1 METLIGRTITLMTAT
16 LFAQNTLDPAM
27 EILSSPRPLVIGH
40 RGCGAVAPENTIP
53 SFKLALTAG
62 ADLVELDYHH
72 TKDGVPVVI
81 HDFTLDR
88 TTDAKRLWGGSG
100 LNVADRTAE
109 ELCSLDAGGWF
120 ASRYAGARLPTLVE
134 ALEVIQAQGMALIER
149 KGGQPATILRL
160 IHEKGWVNRL
170 IVQSFD
176 WEYLS
181 AFHELEPRQVL
192 GALGP
197 PRMLAD
203 GRNATKFAGTLSGR
217 WIDELEKTGARIA
230 VWNKAVSRKSVRLS
244 HERGFKV
251 WVYTVNDSALAI
263 RLLDRGVDG
272 IITDNAALMFRTLA
286 QRNHGRSEGAGSR
299 IL

>member
-1 METLIGRTITLMTAT
+1 MTAT
-16 LFAQNTLDPAM
+16 LFAPNTLNPAV
-27 EILSSPRPLVIGH
+27 EILFSPRPLVIGH
-40 RGCGAVAPENTIP
+40 RGCRAVAPENTIP
-53 SFKLALTAG
+53 SFNLALTAG

-100 LNVADRTAE
+100 WKVADRTIG
-109 ELCSLDAGGWF
+109 ELRVLDAGGWF
-120 ASRYAGARLPTLVE
+120 ASHYAGARLPTLME
-134 ALEVIQAQGMALIER
+134 ALEVIQTHGMALIER

-181 AFHELEPRQVL
+181 AFHALEPRQVL

-197 PRMLAD
+197 PRTLAD
-203 GRNATKFAGTLSGR
+203 GRKTAKFSGTLSDR

-230 VWNKAVSRKSVRLS
+230 VWNKAVSRKSVRLA

-251 WVYTVNDSALAI
+251 WIYTVNDSELANK
-263 RLLDRGVDG
+263 LLDRGVDG
-272 IITDNAALMFRTLA
+272 IITDDAARMLRMLA
-286 QRNHGRSEGAGSR
+286 AGRHGSSEGVGSR

>member
-1 METLIGRTITLMTAT
+1 LETPIGRTITIMTAT
-16 LFAQNTLDPAM
+16 PSAQIALEPAV
-27 EILSSPRPLVIGH
+27 EILSSARPLVIGH

-88 TTDAKRLWGGSG
+88 TTDAKRFWGGSR
-100 LNVADRTAE
+100 LKVADRTAE
-109 ELCSLDAGGWF
+109 ELRALDAGGWF
-120 ASRYAGARLPTLVE
+120 ASHYAGARLPTLAE
-134 ALEVIQAQGMALIER
+134 ALEVIQAQGMALLER
-149 KGGQPATILRL
+149 KSGQPATILRL

-181 AFHELEPRQVL
+181 AFHKLEPRQVL

-197 PRMLAD
+197 PGTLAD
-203 GRNATKFAGTLSGR
+203 GRNVTKFAGTLSGR

-230 VWNKAVSRKSVRLS
+230 VWNKAVSRKSVRLA

-251 WVYTVNDSALAI
+251 WVYTVNDSAPAN

-272 IITDNAALMFRTLA
+272 IITDNAVRMFQTLA
-286 QRNHGRSEGAGSR
+286 QRNHGRSEGSGSR

>member
-1 METLIGRTITLMTAT
+1 MTAT
-16 LFAQNTLDPAM
+16 PFVRNTFDPAV
-27 EILSSPRPLVIGH
+27 EVLSSPRPLVIGH
-40 RGCGAVAPENTIP
+40 RGCGDVAPENTIP
-53 SFKLALTAG
+53 SFQFALTAG
-62 ADLVELDYHH
+62 ADLVELDVHH

-100 LNVADRTAE
+100 LKVADRTAG
-109 ELCSLDAGGWF
+109 ELRALDAGGWF
-120 ASRYAGARLPTLVE
+120 ASHYAGARLPTLAE

-160 IHEKGWVNRL
+160 IREKGWINHL

-181 AFHELEPRQVL
+181 AFHDLEPRQVL

-197 PRMLAD
+197 PRTLAD
-203 GRNATKFAGTLSGR
+203 GRNATKFSGTLSGR
-217 WIDELEKTGARIA
+217 WIDELEKTGARIV
-230 VWNKAVSRKSVRLS
+230 VWNKAVSGKSVRLA
-244 HERGFKV
+244 HERGLKV
-251 WVYTVNDSALAI
+251 WVYTVNDSALAN

-272 IITDNAALMFRTLA
+272 IITDNAARMFRTLA
-286 QRNHGRSEGAGSR
+286 QRNHGRSEGEGSG

>member
-1 METLIGRTITLMTAT
+1 MTAT
-16 LFAQNTLDPAM
+16 PFAQNTLDPAV

-88 TTDAKRLWGGSG
+88 TTDAKRFWGGSR
-100 LNVADRTAE
+100 LKVADRTAD
-109 ELCSLDAGGWF
+109 ELCALDAGGWF
-120 ASRYAGARLPTLVE
+120 SSHYAGARLPTLVE

-149 KGGQPATILRL
+149 KGGHPATILRL
-160 IHEKGWVNRL
+160 IREKGWVNRL

-176 WEYLS
+176 WGYLS
-181 AFHELEPRQVL
+181 AFHALEPRQVL

-197 PRMLAD
+197 PRTLAD
-203 GRNATKFAGTLSGR
+203 GRQATKLSGALSGR

-230 VWNKAVSRKSVRLS
+230 VWSKAVSRKSVRLA
-244 HERGFKV
+244 HELGFKV
-251 WVYTVNDSALAI
+251 WVYTVNDSALAN

-272 IITDNAALMFRTLA
+272 IITDNAARMFRTMA